1 MMSSSYPNPRALTLP
16 LRDLVRGV
24 RQHAGPAA
32 SMMSHALDVLPRP
45 LRHVVED
52 MTPFDP
58 KGAGI
63 SGPPETSVVAEAAA
77 AMQGADMSAIQMA
90 ACAGFAISVL
100 LVEAE
105 ESDLLVSE
113 TILAMCWHDAETQ
126 PYRAAAL
133 LRAMIQREPFGIAP
147 GLLASGQGPE
157 AGLPLRT
164 CIGAVLWLLTEPGD
178 DKTPEE
184 ELVRISG
191 WLGAGSLEACQTAW
205 NDPQALNA
213 ILLDV
218 SERI

>member
-1 MMSSSYPNPRALTLP
+1 MSSSYPNPRALTLP

-32 SMMSHALDVLPRP
+32 SVVSHALEALPGP
-45 LRHVVED
+45 LRHAVENI
-52 MTPFDP
+52 TPFDP
-58 KGAGI
+58 KEAGI
-63 SGPPETSVVAEAAA
+63 SGPPETSVVADAAA
-77 AMQGADMSAIQMA
+77 AMQGADMSATQMA

-100 LVEAE
+100 LAEAK

-113 TILAMCWHDAETQ
+113 TILALCWHDAEKE
-126 PYRAAAL
+126 PFRAAAL
-133 LRAMIQREPFGIAP
+133 LHAMIRREPFGVAP
-147 GLLASGQGPE
+147 GFLGSGQGPE
-157 AGLPLRT
+157 VGLPLRT

-178 DKTPEE
+178 GKTSEE

-191 WLGAGSLEACQTAW
+191 WLGAGSLEACQNVW
-205 NDPQALNA
+205 NDPQALNS